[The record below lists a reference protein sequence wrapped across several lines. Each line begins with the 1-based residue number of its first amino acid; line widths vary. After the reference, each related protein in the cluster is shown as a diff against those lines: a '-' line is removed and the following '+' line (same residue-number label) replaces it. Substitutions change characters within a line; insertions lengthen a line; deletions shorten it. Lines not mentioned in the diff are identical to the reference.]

1 MDKGTVTV
9 YKNGKAVS
17 IDKNSL
23 AVFLK
28 FGYTKKKEAE
38 KKAK

>member
-1 MDKGTVTV
+1 MDKGTVNV
-9 YKNGKAVS
+9 YKDGRAVK

-38 KKAK
+38 KKAE